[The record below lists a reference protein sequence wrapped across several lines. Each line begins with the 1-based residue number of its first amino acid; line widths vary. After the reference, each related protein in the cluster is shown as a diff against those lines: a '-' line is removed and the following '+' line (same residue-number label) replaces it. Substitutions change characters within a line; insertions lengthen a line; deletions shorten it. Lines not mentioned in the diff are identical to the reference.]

1 MGLKLRLLG
10 PVEAWAGGREIGLGP
25 RKQRLVLAVLAL
37 EVNRPVGVA
46 RLVDLAWPEDPP
58 RTATHAIRVCVS
70 ALRAAFRDVAGI
82 DIELQGSGYALVTD
96 PMTIDVHCFRSLLAQ
111 ARGVGDDTARAAL
124 LDRALDLWSG
134 PALAGAASPETQQR
148 LCAGLEDT
156 RLGALEDRL
165 DAQLRL
171 GRHHELAGELA
182 GLVTVHPLRER
193 LAGQLML
200 ALYRDGRSGDALDAF
215 RRYREHLAE
224 ELGLDAGAPL
234 RQLELAI
241 LRNDEATLTPAPA
254 AAAGPVPAQ
263 LPPAVPGFAGRAE
276 ALRDLDT
283 LLAARPP
290 SGTIVVIAGTAGV
303 GKTALAVHWAHRH
316 RDAFPDG
323 QLYVNLRGYDPGG
336 PALEPAEAVRGF
348 LDAFGVP
355 AGRIPVGLPAQ
366 SGLYRSLLAG
376 QRVLVVLDNARDAG
390 QVRPLLPAAP
400 GCLAIVTSRDQLTGL
415 VAAEGACPLTLDL
428 FTTAEA
434 RDLLG
439 GRLGAGRV
447 AAEPGA
453 VGEIITRCARLPLAL
468 AIAAARAA
476 THPDFPLTALAAEL
490 REATT
495 ALDAFHGGDHTTDV
509 RAVFSWSYRTLS
521 TGAARLFRLLG
532 LHPGSGISLPAA
544 ASLAGIPPGPTRTL
558 LAELARAHLLT
569 EDTPGRYGCHDL
581 LRAFGAELAH
591 SLDTEAD
598 RRAAV
603 HRMLDHYLHAAH
615 AAAIRL
621 GPHIDTV
628 VLAPPA
634 DRGLVIPTPPADHDA
649 AWAWFIAEQDVLL
662 AAIDQASAAGFDVH
676 AWQLAWTM
684 DTFLNRRGRWDEQ
697 ASALRTATGAARR
710 LHDPAALA
718 TTLRA
723 LASACTELGLWDEAH
738 ARGAEALRLFT
749 EIGDPNLQAFAHLHL
764 GSIYDRQGRPGQAI
778 RHAQDALALY
788 RAAGNHTGEAQ
799 ALNSLG
805 WAHACLGDY
814 GRALTFCLQALPLLQ
829 ESGDHASEAATWDSI
844 GYAHHNLGH
853 HQQAITGYE
862 TALGLVRTVGDQ
874 GLEAEILSHLGD
886 TLLATA
892 SHEAARDVLHQA
904 LAIFDQLAHPGAD
917 KVRTKLHS
925 GSPAHTR

>member
-10 PVEAWAGGREIGLGP
+10 PVEAWSEGRKVDLGP

-46 RLVDLAWPEDPP
+46 RLVDLAWADDPP
-58 RTATHAIRVCVS
+58 RTAAHAIRVCVS
-70 ALRAAFRDVAGI
+70 GLRSVLRGAAGVAI
-82 DIELQGSGYALVTD
+82 VLQGGGYALVAD
-96 PMTIDVHCFRSLLAQ
+96 PLCVDVHVFRSLLAQ
-111 ARGVGDDTARAAL
+111 ARGIGDDASRVVVL
-124 LDRALDLWSG
+124 ERALELWSG
-134 PALAGAASPETQQR
+134 PALAGAAAPETAQR
-148 LCAGLEDT
+148 LCAGLEDA
-156 RLGALEDRL
+156 RLGAVEDRL
-165 DAQLRL
+165 DALLRL
-171 GRHHELAGELA
+171 GRHHELAEELA
-182 GLVTVHPLRER
+182 GLAGAHPLRER

-200 ALYRDGRSGDALDAF
+200 ALYRDGRAGDALEVF

-224 ELGLDAGAPL
+224 ELGLDAGAGL

-241 LRNDEATLTPAPA
+241 LRDDQAVLAVWP

-263 LPPAVPGFAGRAE
+263 LPPAVAGFAGRAQ
-276 ALRDLDT
+276 ALGELDG
-283 LLAARPP
+283 LLTARPP
-290 SGTIVVIAGTAGV
+290 AGTIMVIAGTAGV
-303 GKTALAVHWAHRH
+303 GKTALAVHWAHQH

-323 QLYVNLRGYDPGG
+323 QLYVNLRGFDPGG

-376 QRVLVVLDNARDAG
+376 KRVLVVLDNARGAG
-390 QVRPLLPAAP
+390 QVRPLLPASP

-428 FTTAEA
+428 FSTAEA

-439 GRLGAGRV
+439 GRLGTGRV

-453 VGEIITRCARLPLAL
+453 VDEIITRCARLPLAL
-468 AIAAARAA
+468 AVAAARAA

-495 ALDAFHGGDHTTDV
+495 ALDALHGGDHTTDV

-544 ASLAGIPPGPTRTL
+544 ASLAGIPPGQARTL

-569 EDTPGRYGCHDL
+569 EHTPGRYGCHDL

-603 HRMLDHYLHAAH
+603 HRMLDYYLYAAH

-628 VLAPPA
+628 ALAPPA
-634 DRGLVIPTPPADHDA
+634 DRGWVIPASPADHDA
-649 AWAWFIAEQDVLL
+649 AWAWFVVEQDVVL
-662 AAIDQASAAGFDVH
+662 AAIDQASATGFDVH

-684 DTFLNRRGRWDEQ
+684 DTFLNRRGRWPEQ

-723 LASACTELGLWDEAH
+723 LASACTVLGLWDEAH
-738 ARGAEALRLFT
+738 ARGEEALGLFT

-805 WAHACLGDY
+805 WAHACLGDH
-814 GRALTFCLQALPLLQ
+814 GHALTFCLQALPLLQ
-829 ESGDHASEAATWDSI
+829 ESGDHASEAGTWDSI

-853 HQQAITGYE
+853 YQQAITSYE

-886 TLLATA
+886 SLLATA
-892 SHEAARDVLHQA
+892 SHDAARDVLHQA
-904 LAIFDQLAHPGAD
+904 LAIFDQLSHPGAD
-917 KVRTKLHS
+917 KVRIKLHS
-925 GSPAHTR
+925 SSPAHTR